1 MQTSLSNHA
10 YIALGSNLGNREA
23 TLRAAIQRLNET
35 AGIRVERASTFI
47 ETEPVG
53 GPAGQQKYLNAA
65 AGLHT
70 SLSPRELL
78 AVLLKIESDLGRVR
92 QKDQRNGPR
101 TIDLDLLLYD
111 QQIIHEPGLEIPHS
125 RLHERHFVL
134 LPLSEIAPDVV
145 HPVLRKSVRELLMCL
160 APQ

>member
-1 MQTSLSNHA
+1 MQNLLSNHA
-10 YIALGSNLGNREA
+10 YIALGSNLGNRET
-23 TLRAAIQRLNET
+23 TLRAALQRLNET
-35 AGIRVERASTFI
+35 AGVRVARASTFI

-65 AGLHT
+65 AVLHT

-78 AVLLKIESDLGRVR
+78 DVLLKIESDLGRVR

-101 TIDLDLLLYD
+101 TIDLDLLIFD
-111 QQIIHEPGLEIPHS
+111 QKIIHEPRLEIPHP

-134 LPLSEIAPDVV
+134 LPLSEIAPDVL
-145 HPVLRKSVRELLMCL
+145 HPVLRKSIRELLMCL